1 MHWRH
6 LFGRS
11 FMANVCMILVP
22 VICVG
27 SFFAVKSIVKIKS
40 YPDYHLQRLKHPVY
54 STSYYDPEKDE
65 FDSKFDTEL

>member
-1 MHWRH
+1 MHWHH

-11 FMANVCMILVP
+11 CMANVCMILVP
-22 VICVG
+22 IICVG

-54 STSYYDPEKDE
+54 STVYYDPEIDE
-65 FDSKFDTEL
+65 FDSNFDTEL